1 MLKEF
6 IFYDEALPYILLEL
20 KQGMSLAKALYYR
33 VGKFDGTAK
42 AFLPESSEL
51 IERVTF
57 MHGIFPGPADDQP
70 IIEFISDYLSKAKN
84 RIAVFENYTY
94 SPNHFEDNK
103 YSNVIFNKEEVY
115 EYLTHRDESITAV
128 SQVYYRK
135 SNYPSIGVLS
145 ELPSNLI
152 LPKGEYV
159 NKSLLEEISN
169 HSDHILI
176 GAYDDETMLIWTFG
190 ESLDTLARKAN

>member
-20 KQGMSLAKALYYR
+20 EQGMSLAKALYYR
-33 VGKFDGTAK
+33 VGKFDGTTK

-51 IERVTF
+51 LDRVTF
-57 MHGIFPGPADDQP
+57 MHGIFPGPADDTP
-70 IIEFISDYLSKAKN
+70 IREFISDYLSKSKN

-94 SPNHFEDNK
+94 SPSYFKESKD
-103 YSNVIFNKEEVY
+103 SNVIFYMEEVY
-115 EYLTHRDESITAV
+115 EYLTHRDKNIKEV
-128 SQVYYRK
+128 NKVYSRK

-145 ELPSNLI
+145 ELPSNVT
-152 LPKGEYV
+152 LPQGEFV
-159 NKSLLEEISN
+159 NQSLLEEISN

-190 ESLDTLARKAN
+190 ELLDALARNAN